1 MTSEGYFVKNDA
13 KYLEKLHDLHNGLP
27 LLPGRMKIEKVK
39 KLPANLHSKIENVI
53 HKRKLKQVLN
63 H

>member
-27 LLPGRMKIEKVK
+27 LLPGRMKIGKVK
-39 KLPANLHSKIENVI
+39 KLVDNVND
-53 HKRKLKQVLN
+53 KT
-63 H
+63 